1 MRQPVKIMDLAENMI
16 HLSGVQGIEIAETGL
31 RPGEKLY
38 EELLVKTE
46 DLDTTTN
53 SMIFIEWDSTL
64 SEDEISKK
72 LKVLKDACDTGGNLK
87 AKEAFRNVVPTFR
100 KSEEVNREIAL

>member
-1 MRQPVKIMDLAENMI
+1 M
-16 HLSGVQGIEIAETGL
+16 QGIEIVETGL

-53 SMIFIEWDSTL
+53 SMIFIERDRPL
-64 SEDEISKK
+64 SEDEISDK
-72 LKVLKDACDTGGNLK
+72 LKVLKDACDSGDNLS
-87 AKEAFRNVVPTFR
+87 AKEALRNVVPTFKR
-100 KSEEVNREIAL
+100 PEEVNKEIA